1 MELFGVQEVAAKGLR
16 FFWPLMLT
24 FRGRREFPEK
34 VGNIL
39 MAVWAGDG
47 PAAARRPSQIEESFS
62 DTVSEGGLH
71 STASVRQKPRLQSI
85 GGDDERIKKT
95 SSHRPLNSEKLRS
108 KGYEKPRMGTV
119 AGQKMLPVSWASRR

>member
-1 MELFGVQEVAAKGLR
+1 
-16 FFWPLMLT
+16 MLT

-47 PAAARRPSQIEESFS
+47 PAAARRPSQIEESLS
-62 DTVSEGGLH
+62 DAVPEGGRH
-71 STASVRQKPRLQSI
+71 DTTSVRQEPKSECL

-95 SSHRPLNSEKLRS
+95 SSHRPLNREKLRS

-119 AGQKMLPVSWASRR
+119 AGQKMLPVRWASRR